1 MYYDYQHGNHSDSI
15 FRENQNLIQDI
26 NKAINNEFSAIH
38 YYTRLAELA
47 PNEQFRQGVLD
58 VRQDEIRHFS
68 RFSRS
73 FLELTGHFPN
83 ISLKVDLPE
92 SFKKGIQHSI
102 KDEKGTVPFY
112 KEIASKI
119 TNPQIQ
125 NRFLRAAADEQRH
138 YELFSNMKSYL

>member
-1 MYYDYQHGNHSDSI
+1 MYYDNQYGNHSASI
-15 FRENQNLIQDI
+15 FRENQKPIQEI
-26 NKAINNEFSAIH
+26 NKAINDEFNAIH

-47 PNEQFRQGVLD
+47 PNEQFRQGILG

-68 RFSRS
+68 GFSRS
-73 FLELTGHFPN
+73 YFELTGHFPN
-83 ISLKVDLPE
+83 ISLNVDLPA
-92 SFKKGIQHSI
+92 SFKKGIHHSI

-119 TNPQIQ
+119 TNPKIQ

-138 YELFSNMKSYL
+138 YELFSNVKSYL